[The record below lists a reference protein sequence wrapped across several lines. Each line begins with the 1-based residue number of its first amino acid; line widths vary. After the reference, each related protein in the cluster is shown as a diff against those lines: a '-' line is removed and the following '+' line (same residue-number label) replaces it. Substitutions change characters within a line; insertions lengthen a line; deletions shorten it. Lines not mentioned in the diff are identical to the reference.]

1 MRPAVLHRLR
11 RKCHGFSIST
21 QDVREKL
28 VRVGERFASGREII
42 SGLLAHF
49 LCVPAFDDDPERCKS
64 GEIVV
69 FQPVIVDNEVINLR
83 GILYFL
89 RSICRFRC

>member
-1 MRPAVLHRLR
+1 MSGPMDRFRSA
-11 RKCHGFSIST
+11 
-21 QDVREKL
+21 VREKL
-28 VRVGERFASGREII
+28 GRVGERFASGREII

-49 LCVPAFDDDPERCKS
+49 LCVPAFDDDPELCKS

-83 GILYFL
+83 GI

>member
-1 MRPAVLHRLR
+1 MSLR
-11 RKCHGFSIST
+11 RVVC
-21 QDVREKL
+21 
-28 VRVGERFASGREII
+28 EII